1 MKEIFTHS
9 NGIKFYIDNNNI
21 VSSLPKD
28 KAIELITNV
37 VKQSILEEDINTFN
51 AVNMLLYKIFNS
63 YIKNNYFKLFTFFNI
78 IEFWKLFTNHYIC
91 YEIF

>member
-28 KAIELITNV
+28 EAIELITNIM
-37 VKQSILEEDINTFN
+37 KQSILEEDVNTFN
-51 AVNMLLYKIFNS
+51 VVNTLLDKIFNS
-63 YIKNNYFKLFTFFNI
+63 YIKK
-78 IEFWKLFTNHYIC
+78 
-91 YEIF
+91 

>member
-37 VKQSILEEDINTFN
+37 VKQLILEEDINTFN

-63 YIKNNYFKLFTFFNI
+63 YIKK
-78 IEFWKLFTNHYIC
+78 
-91 YEIF
+91 

>member
-63 YIKNNYFKLFTFFNI
+63 YIKK
-78 IEFWKLFTNHYIC
+78 
-91 YEIF
+91 

>member
-51 AVNMLLYKIFNS
+51 AVNMLLDKIFNS
-63 YIKNNYFKLFTFFNI
+63 YIKK
-78 IEFWKLFTNHYIC
+78 
-91 YEIF
+91 